1 MSRIK
6 SSNTSAKNIP
16 VHQLPDITF
25 LASDQSPTFG
35 EARSNHRINF
45 YAIVWFM
52 ENAGTHYLDFE
63 PYAIKKNSVFLIG
76 KNQAHSIPAEKIPA
90 ARTIVFS
97 NDFFEKIEEPF
108 LRQLFLP
115 FRNDGIV
122 IPPEMV
128 LPLQQLFDLIILEY
142 KGKADQQI
150 LLKYTSVYLMHLFR
164 YSEKKSNSST
174 PTDKRLDKLIHLVE
188 ENYKNSLPAEFYAAE
203 ANLSTKQVNEILK
216 KNMGGTLNQLIQH
229 LLLIEAKRQLA
240 HGSQSIKEIAYQL
253 GFNEQS
259 YFARFFK
266 KNTGTSPENF
276 RTKTKQ
282 PFN

>member
-1 MSRIK
+1 MSPIKK
-6 SSNTSAKNIP
+6 SSVPKNIP

-45 YAIVWFM
+45 YAIVWFT
-52 ENAGTHYLDFE
+52 EDAGTHYVDFE
-63 PYAIKKNSVFLIG
+63 PYPIKKNSVFLLG

-97 NDFFEKIEEPF
+97 TDFFENIDEPY

-115 FRNDGIV
+115 FRNDGIM
-122 IPPEMV
+122 IPEDMV
-128 LPLQQLFDLIILEY
+128 SPLKHLFDLIILEY
-142 KGKADQQI
+142 KGKADQMM
-150 LLKYTSVYLMHLFR
+150 LLEYTTAYLMHLHRF
-164 YSEKKSNSST
+164 SQKKNNTVTHS
-174 PTDKRLDKLIHLVE
+174 DKRLEKLIHLVE
-188 ENYKNSLPAEFYAAE
+188 ENYKNGLPAEFYATE
-203 ANLSTKQVNEILK
+203 ANLSTKQMNEILK
-216 KNMGGTLNQLIQH
+216 KSMGGTLNQLIQH

-266 KNTGTSPENF
+266 KNTGNSPETF
-276 RTKTKQ
+276 RTKTKV